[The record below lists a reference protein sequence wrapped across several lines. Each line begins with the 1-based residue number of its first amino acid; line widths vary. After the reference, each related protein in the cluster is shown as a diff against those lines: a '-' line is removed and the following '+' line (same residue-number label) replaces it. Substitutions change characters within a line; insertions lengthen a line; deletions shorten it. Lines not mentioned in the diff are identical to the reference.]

1 MTTTPS
7 TTADD
12 DAASG
17 WEDAGSGSG
26 SSGMLEVDVVPCY
39 SGFFGECETCD
50 AQGSCICG
58 SNSDGFSDFILMDRT
73 QWNEPRLLCT
83 VSSTAIQALH
93 VVSTAAAFGVLI
105 YCMRT
110 MQVQAA
116 IARNCRASYLEH
128 RPLKLLLCGSISLIF
143 SIVMSVWKLADPSL
157 IQAVDV
163 LPSTIEFL
171 RMATFILMTQI
182 HAFHI
187 MVIAAGTQM
196 TSLGQQHVDDIVR
209 AKRLTM
215 VIQALAGIA
224 FSSISVLTSVLSKAG
239 YHSIE
244 LQTTMFLSR
253 FALDVAGSST
263 AIAIAIRDARFFNRW
278 FSASIQAAQESFAVA
293 SGGVSH
299 ARADNRV
306 SDPIVMPRY
315 LAEILETV
323 SQLERARHNILMP
336 RWLWTIGAL
345 SLPTSYL
352 VSLGNPLLWSRMSYI
367 LPLQQIFCAFIMS
380 QVCQLYSAS
389 VLSST
394 FHILRPSGPL
404 RMCKYPRIQ
413 RSTGADRHG
422 GQQAQPGHGIRS
434 QICQQV

>member
-1 MTTTPS
+1 
-7 TTADD
+7 
-12 DAASG
+12 
-17 WEDAGSGSG
+17 
-26 SSGMLEVDVVPCY
+26 
-39 SGFFGECETCD
+39 
-50 AQGSCICG
+50 
-58 SNSDGFSDFILMDRT
+58 MDRT

-163 LPSTIEFL
+163 LPSSIEFL
-171 RMATFILMTQI
+171 RMATFIPMTQI

-196 TSLGQQHVDDIVR
+196 TTLGQRQVDDIIR
-209 AKRLTM
+209 TKKSTM
-215 VIQALAGIA
+215 VFQALAGTI
-224 FSSISVLTSVLSKAG
+224 FSFITLLTAVLSKAG

-263 AIAIAIRDARFFNRW
+263 AIAIGIWDARFFNRW
-278 FSASIQAAQESFAVA
+278 FGASIQAAQVRLFF
-293 SGGVSH
+293 
-299 ARADNRV
+299 RA
-306 SDPIVMPRY
+306 
-315 LAEILETV
+315 A
-323 SQLERARHNILMP
+323 
-336 RWLWTIGAL
+336 
-345 SLPTSYL
+345 
-352 VSLGNPLLWSRMSYI
+352 VSLRCRCLSY
-367 LPLQQIFCAFIMS
+367 
-380 QVCQLYSAS
+380 
-389 VLSST
+389 
-394 FHILRPSGPL
+394 
-404 RMCKYPRIQ
+404 
-413 RSTGADRHG
+413 
-422 GQQAQPGHGIRS
+422 
-434 QICQQV
+434 

>member
-83 VSSTAIQALH
+83 VNSTAIRALY
-93 VVSTAAAFGVLI
+93 VISTAAAFGVLI
-105 YCMRT
+105 YCIRT

-116 IARNCRASYLEH
+116 IARKCRASYLEH
-128 RPLKLLLCGSISLIF
+128 RPLVLLLFGSISLIF
-143 SIVMSVWKLADPSL
+143 SIIMSVWKLADPSL

-163 LPSTIEFL
+163 LPSSIEFL
-171 RMATFILMTQI
+171 RMATFIPMTQI

-196 TSLGQQHVDDIVR
+196 TTLGQRQVDDIIR
-209 AKRLTM
+209 TKKSTM
-215 VIQALAGIA
+215 VFQALAGTI
-224 FSSISVLTSVLSKAG
+224 FSFITLLTAVLSKAG

-278 FSASIQAAQESFAVA
+278 FGASIQAAQEAYSLA
-293 SGGVSH
+293 SGGVS
-299 ARADNRV
+299 RAEADIKTSGRTV
-306 SDPIVMPRY
+306 SAY

-323 SQLERARHNILMP
+323 SQLERARDNMVMP
-336 RWLWTIGAL
+336 RRFWAIGAL
-345 SLPTSYL
+345 SLSSSYL
-352 VSLGNPLLWSRMSYI
+352 LSLAIPLLWSRMSYI
-367 LPLQQIFCAFIMS
+367 LPVQQIICAFIAS
-380 QVCQLYSAS
+380 QICQLYSDDM
-389 VLSST
+389 LST
-394 FHILRPSGPL
+394 AFQILRPSVGL
-404 RMCKYPRIQ
+404 RIFTYPSARHLT
-413 RSTGADRHG
+413 RSDCHG
-422 GQQAQPGHGIRS
+422 GQQAQPDHAVTN